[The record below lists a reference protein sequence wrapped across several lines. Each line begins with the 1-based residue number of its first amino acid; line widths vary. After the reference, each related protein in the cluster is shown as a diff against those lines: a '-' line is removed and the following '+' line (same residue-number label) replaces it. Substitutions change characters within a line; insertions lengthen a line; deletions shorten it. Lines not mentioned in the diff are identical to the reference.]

1 MNKIKNDPQ
10 FIDTIFAEKA
20 AREQTAAHEN
30 ESSSTEASLS
40 PALLT
45 TAEEELKVEENTEKY
60 DDVERIIAEAEEAAF
75 QITEITE
82 ETEAKEEKP
91 ALQ

>member
-1 MNKIKNDPQ
+1 MVRRRNRDSIIGMATKLHLTSKYRK
-10 FIDTIFAEKA
+10 EKVFSA
-20 AREQTAAHEN
+20 
-30 ESSSTEASLS
+30 
-40 PALLT
+40 
-45 TAEEELKVEENTEKY
+45 AEEELKVEENTEKY